1 MIMKIKQR
9 KIADCTK
16 GETKPQNR
24 RFVWNFLVFL
34 IHEHTRKILRIL
46 YIVVSLARSR
56 FSVIALSSI

>member
-1 MIMKIKQR
+1 MNIKQR

-34 IHEHTRKILRIL
+34 IHKHTRKIVRIL
-46 YIVVSLARSR
+46 YIACSL
-56 FSVIALSSI
+56 LSSQ